1 MSKLYDVIF
10 DQCKTWVKKK
20 RNKGVSWE
28 ELKYACKNNE
38 KGLNDFLEARKEDDD
53 WPEELDAILWK
64 ELIDE
69 LEDAEKKKIA
79 LGGKTAIIVSSPK
92 EITKV
97 TVPEEERTSWQLYK
111 KHLKSGDFSEEAIE
125 NIEESCVKILK
136 QLSKDTVESGPI
148 KGLVVGN
155 VQSGKTAN
163 MAGLMAMAADWG
175 WNMFIVLSGTIENLR
190 KQTQNR
196 LYGYLNHAGNL
207 VWTQFDHLSKKKSPI
222 GQRLC
227 DLQLQPD
234 SPMRYMTVCL
244 KVKSRLSDLI
254 DWIEADTQ
262 NIQNLKVLVID
273 DEADQAGINT
283 GDVYSDDDRKTINR
297 LILNLV
303 HCRDKNAENDKTNT
317 YKSHYQAMNYIS
329 YTSTPYSNCLNEMGG
344 PNAIS

>member
-20 RNKGVSWE
+20 RSKGVSWE

-38 KGLNDFLEARKEDDD
+38 EGLNDFLEARKEDDD
-53 WPEELDAILWK
+53 WPEELDTILWK

-79 LGGKTAIIVSSPK
+79 LGGKTAIIVSNPK

-175 WNMFIVLSGTIENLR
+175 WNMFIVLSGT
-190 KQTQNR
+190 
-196 LYGYLNHAGNL
+196 
-207 VWTQFDHLSKKKSPI
+207 
-222 GQRLC
+222 
-227 DLQLQPD
+227 
-234 SPMRYMTVCL
+234 M
-244 KVKSRLSDLI
+244 
-254 DWIEADTQ
+254 
-262 NIQNLKVLVID
+262 
-273 DEADQAGINT
+273 
-283 GDVYSDDDRKTINR
+283 
-297 LILNLV
+297 
-303 HCRDKNAENDKTNT
+303 
-317 YKSHYQAMNYIS
+317 
-329 YTSTPYSNCLNEMGG
+329 
-344 PNAIS
+344 

>member
-20 RNKGVSWE
+20 RSKGVSWE

-38 KGLNDFLEARKEDDD
+38 EGLNDFLEARKEDDD
-53 WPEELDAILWK
+53 WPEELDTILWK

-79 LGGKTAIIVSSPK
+79 LGGKTAIIVSNPK

-196 LYGYLNHAGNL
+196 LYGDLNHARNL
-207 VWTQFDHLSKKKSPI
+207 P
-222 GQRLC
+222 
-227 DLQLQPD
+227 
-234 SPMRYMTVCL
+234 
-244 KVKSRLSDLI
+244 
-254 DWIEADTQ
+254 
-262 NIQNLKVLVID
+262 
-273 DEADQAGINT
+273 
-283 GDVYSDDDRKTINR
+283 
-297 LILNLV
+297 
-303 HCRDKNAENDKTNT
+303 
-317 YKSHYQAMNYIS
+317 
-329 YTSTPYSNCLNEMGG
+329 
-344 PNAIS
+344 

>member
-20 RNKGVSWE
+20 RSKGVSWE

-38 KGLNDFLEARKEDDD
+38 EGLNDFLEARKEDDD
-53 WPEELDAILWK
+53 WPEELDTILWK

-79 LGGKTAIIVSSPK
+79 LGGKTAIIVSNPK

-196 LYGYLNHAGNL
+196 L
-207 VWTQFDHLSKKKSPI
+207 
-222 GQRLC
+222 
-227 DLQLQPD
+227 
-234 SPMRYMTVCL
+234 
-244 KVKSRLSDLI
+244 
-254 DWIEADTQ
+254 
-262 NIQNLKVLVID
+262 
-273 DEADQAGINT
+273 
-283 GDVYSDDDRKTINR
+283 
-297 LILNLV
+297 
-303 HCRDKNAENDKTNT
+303 
-317 YKSHYQAMNYIS
+317 
-329 YTSTPYSNCLNEMGG
+329 
-344 PNAIS
+344 